1 MKITKSKLKQ
11 LIKEEL
17 ETIVN
22 EQEDKPEEE
31 FMLAYKSQGP
41 DEFDFYQRNPEYMRP
56 DQYALRM
63 GPAKTDYDNQ
73 RREIEYDVVKQRQK
87 QYGKYDPGFKKVG
100 NDFQGRVNSPMLA
113 RLKNDLKAAGFEELA
128 SILKWTDGKDVDM
141 LFYGREYKGEGAARE
156 PRPKGPA
163 DKEALDKL
171 LPRLKGLYFP
181 DASLIYPPGSTKD

>member
-56 DQYALRM
+56 DQYALRR

-73 RREIEYDVVKQRQK
+73 RREIEYDVVKQRKK

-100 NDFQGRVNSPMLA
+100 DDFQGRVNSPMLA

-141 LFYGREYKGEGAARE
+141 LFYGKEYKGEGAARE

-163 DKEALDKL
+163 DKQGLDKL

-181 DASLIYPPGSTKD
+181 DASLIYPPGAARD